1 MSSADPPTICVS
13 LAKLPHPSVPWPP
26 QKQNGSGA
34 TLQGW
39 QGSRQNNGE
48 CCVTA
53 CVTRPLPVPSLLR
66 ARRGEVGGCLGAGG
80 PQGGPWAPEAVALL
94 AFREG
99 FEQSS
104 QRTKPQTAR
113 PLCSE
118 GVPRMCV
125 SPNTNTSCQ
134 VGSRWPQSRVA
145 PHCRR
150 CAGAHWQ
157 GQRWDPALLPKS
169 SHSGTHPHPA
179 AACGQPLQVS

>member
-1 MSSADPPTICVS
+1 MQPSARINSARGGERPRGPRAQAPDP
-13 LAKLPHPSVPWPP
+13 
-26 QKQNGSGA
+26 
-34 TLQGW
+34 
-39 QGSRQNNGE
+39 
-48 CCVTA
+48 
-53 CVTRPLPVPSLLR
+53 RPAL
-66 ARRGEVGGCLGAGG
+66 C

-104 QRTKPQTAR
+104 QRTKPQTTR

-125 SPNTNTSCQ
+125 SPNTSCH
-134 VGSRWPQSRVA
+134 VGSRWPRSRVV

-169 SHSGTHPHPA
+169 SHSGTHPSPA